1 MTFYVIGRENDFNWV
16 FYTNYTG
23 ITIHQSPDSDIYT
36 FAKQNLL
43 IHFLFSANS
52 QNDAIGYS
60 KKLIY
65 LQSSTQG
72 AICIEWIGIIC
83 GLLSSFWKYIEY
95 WCIPINTVNDDSTNF
110 IHTYIKLFSNIIHIY
125 LVLGYSYKT
134 GNSQKLWVIVIN
146 A

>member
-1 MTFYVIGRENDFNWV
+1 MTLYITGRENDFNWV

-23 ITIHQSPDSDIYT
+23 ITIHQADSGICT

-72 AICIEWIGIIC
+72 AIWIEWIGIIC

-110 IHTYIKLFSNIIHIY
+110 IRTYIKLFSNITHIY
-125 LVLGYSYKT
+125 LTLRYLYKNVIIQSSYE
-134 GNSQKLWVIVIN
+134 SL
-146 A
+146 